1 MSASVGVARF
11 AAAALVW
18 LCLSLPAL
26 ADGNEAV
33 GAALAKLVK
42 FGEFA
47 TGSVLAN
54 RERDRLIEF
63 YAARGYK
70 PIWARDDGPKGKA
83 RALLGELKISGVHGL
98 SPQFYHVDE
107 IGPLMASRQ
116 PAELARFDL
125 LMTGALIEFGEDLA
139 NGRVG
144 PATAGSENAVAP
156 VAFDPVAL
164 LSGAEESGNLRSVVG
179 GELNTDFRY
188 IRLIAKLAELQR
200 IAKRNLWPQIGDGG
214 EIAAKAHDP
223 RIPAIRKMLALDGDL
238 PIALAN
244 GSDALDAE
252 LSGAIGV
259 YQARHGLAKTGH
271 VDAATLA
278 ELRVPVDARIRQVQ
292 INLERRRWQ
301 NRDLGADNVYV
312 NLADLSLKLVR
323 GGKSESFADVA
334 ESPELTQLPTFFGR
348 IVAVDVSSGSDPVAL
363 VVESD
368 FVDRIAARAG
378 PRTIVVPQV
387 EALARQLVD
396 GNGEVAVSGD
406 WPRGAG
412 TGRVELKNSITLY
425 VTYLTAWANRDGS
438 LQLRPDKY
446 ERDGKLA
453 AQLQLR

>member
-238 PIALAN
+238 PIALA
-244 GSDALDAE
+244 GSAAMR
-252 LSGAIGV
+252 SMPNCPG
-259 YQARHGLAKTGH
+259 QLAS
-271 VDAATLA
+271 
-278 ELRVPVDARIRQVQ
+278 IR
-292 INLERRRWQ
+292 
-301 NRDLGADNVYV
+301 
-312 NLADLSLKLVR
+312 
-323 GGKSESFADVA
+323 
-334 ESPELTQLPTFFGR
+334 
-348 IVAVDVSSGSDPVAL
+348 
-363 VVESD
+363 
-368 FVDRIAARAG
+368 RA
-378 PRTIVVPQV
+378 
-387 EALARQLVD
+387 
-396 GNGEVAVSGD
+396 
-406 WPRGAG
+406 
-412 TGRVELKNSITLY
+412 
-425 VTYLTAWANRDGS
+425 TAWRKPAMSMRPLLPNCACRSTPASARSRSTWSAGDGRTAIS
-438 LQLRPDKY
+438 APTMSM
-446 ERDGKLA
+446 
-453 AQLQLR
+453 